1 MTEVTMARFRPR
13 KTVKL
18 VSHLREGLRA
28 PIPAWKREEQGLSRE
43 LEDRWSSLHRHCA
56 DQSSHLR
63 LGRLVDR
70 LLHYDYGVRESALAE
85 LELATQLIRVGVR
98 VNFLPESQ
106 ARTADL
112 ECRLGAERFF
122 VEVTAMVGSA
132 ERQRLPLRGLIAD
145 EALGDE
151 EDRGVILI
159 HRILA
164 RIQQKAKQLA
174 DYCDPVILSIS
185 IPRADLQGEKT
196 TRPDAIWLD
205 LKTLA
210 GSVTVLL
217 TRLRSLSAVM
227 ISLWDVEP
235 LPSKAGT
242 RLANVELVE
251 RPKHRRSEPRARLLI
266 RNPGTIAPLS
276 ARQDEAFYQVL

>member
-1 MTEVTMARFRPR
+1 MARFRSR
-13 KTVKL
+13 KPFKL
-18 VSHLREGLRA
+18 VSHLREGHRQ
-28 PIPAWKREEQGLSRE
+28 PVPAWKREEEGLSPD
-43 LEDRWSSLHRHCA
+43 LEERWTTLHRHCA

-63 LGRLVDR
+63 LSRLVRR
-70 LLHYDYGVRESALAE
+70 LTHHDYGVRESALAE
-85 LELATQLIRVGVR
+85 LELATQLIRAGVS
-98 VNFLPESQ
+98 VTFLPESQ

-112 ECRLGAERFF
+112 ECHLGRERFF

-132 ERQRLPLRGLIAD
+132 ERQRLPLRGLIPD
-145 EALGDE
+145 EATGDE

-174 DYCDPVILSIS
+174 DYCDPVVLGIS

-196 TRPDAIWLD
+196 SRPEAIWLD
-205 LKTLA
+205 LKALA

-217 TRLRSLSAVM
+217 TTLRSLSAVM

-242 RLANVELVE
+242 RLANVEVIE
-251 RPKHRRSEPRARLLI
+251 RAKHQRLQPRVRLLI
-266 RNPGTIAPLS
+266 QNPSAAAFLS
-276 ARQDEAFYQVL
+276 EREGDLFQQVL